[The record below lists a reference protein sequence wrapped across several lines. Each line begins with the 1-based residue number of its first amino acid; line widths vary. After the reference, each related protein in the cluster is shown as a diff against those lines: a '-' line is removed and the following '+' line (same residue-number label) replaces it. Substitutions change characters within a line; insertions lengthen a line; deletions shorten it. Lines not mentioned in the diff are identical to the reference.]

1 MADVPVFAAFKL
13 TVPLVQVVFGL
24 AFAVIVGNGF
34 TVTSTVVTVDV
45 HPVKVLVPVTVYVVL
60 VVGDTLVV
68 FVFAVVLQLYVSA
81 PDADSVVATPAQVVA
96 FDAATV
102 GSALTSIVIVSVV
115 VAQPDASPTIVYV
128 VCAVGLNVIVPVVV
142 CDGLVTV

>member
-1 MADVPVFAAFKL
+1 MLVVAAFKL

-24 AFAVIVGNGF
+24 AFAVMFGNWL

-45 HPVKVLVPVTVYVVL
+45 QPVTVLVPVTVYVVL

-81 PDADSVVATPAQVVA
+81 PDADNVTGLPEHVIV

-102 GSALTSIVIVSVV
+102 GSALTLIVIVSVV
-115 VAQPDASPTIVYV
+115 VAQPDASPTIV
-128 VCAVGLNVIVPVVV
+128 
-142 CDGLVTV
+142 

>member
-1 MADVPVFAAFKL
+1 MPVVAAFKL

-24 AFAVIVGNGF
+24 AFAVSVGNWL

-45 HPVKVLVPVTVYVVL
+45 QPVKVLVPVTVYVVL

-81 PDADSVVATPAQVVA
+81 PVADKVTGLPAHVVVLVVTTCGKA
-96 FDAATV
+96 F
-102 GSALTSIVIVSVV
+102 TSIVMVSVV

-128 VCAVGLNVIVPVVV
+128 VCAVGVNTMVPVVV
-142 CDGLVTV
+142 